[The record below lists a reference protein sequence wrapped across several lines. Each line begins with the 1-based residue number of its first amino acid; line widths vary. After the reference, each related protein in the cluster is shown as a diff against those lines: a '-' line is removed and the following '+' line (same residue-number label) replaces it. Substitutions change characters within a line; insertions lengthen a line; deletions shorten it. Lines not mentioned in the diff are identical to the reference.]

1 VRRPDPSPLTQLV
14 QRVDALT
21 DGAPAIDT
29 VATRFPSIDRALG
42 GGVRRGDLLVLGGDV
57 GSGKSALL
65 LAIALR
71 MAQDGARVVH
81 VSGEMGRDRLLE
93 RALAS
98 EARVPLTALQQGA
111 LDDLQR
117 AAVGAVALR
126 MQEQLPRLVPM
137 PRGGV
142 SALRDLLTREPLPE
156 VLVLDAL
163 PALALGAAADP
174 MAQGMLVAELKHLA
188 LELQVGVLLAAPV
201 PGLTRDR
208 PDRRPTLDDFGAA
221 GLIGQVADVVFALYR
236 EALYEPVLGS
246 GTDGATE
253 LLVRKHRS
261 GATGYLDLYFF
272 APWLRFEDLLDPDR

>member
-1 VRRPDPSPLTQLV
+1 MPRPDTSPLTQLV
-14 QRVDALT
+14 HRVDAIA

-29 VATRFPSIDRALG
+29 VATRFPSIDRVLG

-71 MAQDGARVVH
+71 MAQDGARVAH
-81 VSGEMGRDRLLE
+81 VSGEMTSDRLLE
-93 RALAS
+93 RALAA
-98 EARVPLTALQQGA
+98 EARVPLLALQQGG
-111 LDDLQR
+111 LDDVQR

-126 MQEQLPRLVPM
+126 LRAQLPRLLPM

-142 SALRDLLTREPLPE
+142 RALRDLLTREPLPE
-156 VLVLDAL
+156 VVMVDAL
-163 PALALGAAADP
+163 PALALGTAPEPA
-174 MAQGMLVAELKHLA
+174 AQGMLVAELKQLA

-201 PGLTRDR
+201 PGLTGARI
-208 PDRRPTLDDFGAA
+208 DRRPTLDDFGAA
-221 GLIGQVADVVFALYR
+221 GAIGQVADVVFALYR
-236 EALYEPVLGS
+236 DALYEPSYGS

-261 GATGYLDLYFF
+261 GATGYVDLYFV